1 MECIL
6 VSIRCDRNV
15 FFCIVSLL
23 NFPMR
28 SVRGFSLVELMTVI
42 AFISI
47 MMAITFVSF
56 SGKRDET
63 ALKTS
68 AREVAAVV
76 RTAQNNALAGVKE
89 RGNDSGL
96 CWHIARATSAS
107 SYEIFVRH
115 LKSNKPDGDCSQFP
129 SDTTESSLNTYLL
142 SGGVTFVSSSWG
154 VSFGVPRGDMLE
166 STDQNIVLQK
176 NGKYSAVCVL
186 TSGVVVEK
194 PVSSTVPSCP

>member
-1 MECIL
+1 MECIS
-6 VSIRCDRNV
+6 VSICGSGNI

-96 CWHIARATSAS
+96 CWHIARARIAD

-115 LKSNKPDGDCSQFP
+115 LKSNKPDGDCSQS
-129 SDTTESSLNTYLL
+129 SDTSESSLGIYSL
-142 SGGVTFVSSSWG
+142 SSGVTFSSRWS

-166 STDQNIVLQK
+166 LTDQKIVLQK

-194 PVSSTVPSCP
+194 SVSSTVPSCP

>member
-89 RGNDSGL
+89 HGNDNGL
-96 CWHIARATSAS
+96 CLHRIEKES
-107 SYEIFVRH
+107 SNTYSLSVAH
-115 LKSNKPDGDCSQFP
+115 LKNGNNRDCNNSNDRDFSQL
-129 SDTTESSLNTYLL
+129 STHKLSS
-142 SGGVTFVSSSWG
+142 GVTFSSSSWG
-154 VSFGVPRGDMLE
+154 VSFEVPRGDMLE

-194 PVSSTVPSCP
+194 SVSSTFPSCP